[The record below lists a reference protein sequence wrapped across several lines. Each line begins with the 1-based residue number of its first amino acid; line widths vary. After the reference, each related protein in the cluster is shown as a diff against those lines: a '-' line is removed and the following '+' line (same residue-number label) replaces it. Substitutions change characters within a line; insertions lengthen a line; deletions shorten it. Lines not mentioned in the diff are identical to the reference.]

1 MKKLL
6 HIALALGLALAFPAA
21 AAAAQAPAYESEK
34 GQAVIGPPASEK
46 TTDQKEKDAASVTDW
61 AAANDAASPASG
73 EGNFT
78 VVVDAGHQGPIVDM
92 SAPET
97 MAPGSSQT
105 KPRATSGTQGNLSG
119 VPEYEVNLQV
129 SLLLQKELEK
139 RGYRVVM
146 TRTDNDTA
154 ISNKERAEL
163 ATTENADITVRI
175 HCNSDN
181 SASAAGA
188 LTMAPTS
195 ANQYLSAEVI
205 EKSNTLAACIINHYS
220 TATGLANRGVISSDN
235 MTGTNW
241 STVPVAILEMGF
253 MSNQSDDAYLA
264 DSANYPVMVSG
275 IADGI
280 DEYFSIVA
288 PESSAV
294 GTHMSDLTDRLEKD
308 YLNGKEAA
316 GEAWAAAV
324 MDLSTDDYS
333 TVHADKTMQSA
344 GLIKGFIMGAVYE
357 KLVFPDNS
365 KQPSTDYE
373 KTLKPLLTNMITAND
388 DLAAADLV
396 KRLGG
401 GDFSAGAKVV
411 DQFCKDHGYSST
423 HLGREFQ
430 ASNDKDDNYTSA
442 SDCCRLLSEIY
453 KKTLINETA
462 CTEMLVILK
471 GQTEKGKLPAG
482 LPQGVESGN
491 MAGFVTA
498 EQKTGMIENDMAIV
512 LDGAHPYVICVL
524 ANDIKA
530 NAEAQKTITEISKTV
545 YQYMTAEQPAADGNN
560 K

>member
-61 AAANDAASPASG
+61 AAANNAASPASG

-78 VVVDAGHQGPIVDM
+78 VVVDAGHQGPNVDM
-92 SAPET
+92 SAPEP

-105 KPRATSGTQGNLSG
+105 KPRATSGTQGNFSG

-205 EKSNTLAACIINHYS
+205 EKSNTLATCIINHYS
-220 TATGLANRGVISSDN
+220 TATGLTNRGVISSDN

-264 DSANYPVMVSG
+264 NSANYPVMVSG
-275 IADGI
+275 VDDGI

-288 PESSAV
+288 PESSAD
-294 GTHMSDLTDRLEKD
+294 GTHLSSLTEKLEKD
-308 YLNGKEAA
+308 FVTAKKNA
-316 GEAWAAAV
+316 GENWAIAV
-324 MDLSTDDYS
+324 MDLTTGNYS
-333 TVHADKTMQSA
+333 TIHADEAMQSA
-344 GLIKGFIMGAVYE
+344 GLIKGFVMGAVYE
-357 KLVFPDNS
+357 KLVFPENS
-365 KQPSTDYE
+365 AQPSGDYE
-373 KTLKPLLTNMITAND
+373 KTLKPLLTNMIAAND
-388 DLAAADLV
+388 DPSASELV
-396 KRLGG
+396 KLLGG
-401 GDFSAGAKVV
+401 GDFAKGAAVV
-411 DQFCKDHGYSST
+411 NQFCKDHEYPSS

-430 ASNDKDDNYTSA
+430 ASNDQDDNYTSA

-453 KKTLINETA
+453 KKTLVNETA
-462 CTEMLVILK
+462 SSEMMTLLK
-471 GQTEKGKLPAG
+471 GQTQKTKLPAG

-491 MAGFVTA
+491 IAGFVTA
-498 EQKTGMIENDMAIV
+498 EQKTGMIENDIAIV

-530 NAEAQKTITEISKTV
+530 NTEAQKTMTEISKTV